1 MTAMRLA
8 LADHPLI
15 GGLFFSSRKWDSSI
29 LAVPR
34 QYSP

>member
-1 MTAMRLA
+1 MRLV

-15 GGLFFSSRKWDSSI
+15 GGLFFSRKWDSSI
-29 LAVPR
+29 LVVPR